1 MRSVRC
7 GTGKTALQP
16 DFRCHNRDWTYRCL
30 SWQDIG
36 SDRVGGQWN
45 VPSFRFLNT
54 PTKLKDVYCLERSLQ
69 DTALVATRNP
79 IPAQHAQR
87 SCPS

>member
-1 MRSVRC
+1 MGLVRLLFNQLLDVTTVV
-7 GTGKTALQP
+7 GPA
-16 DFRCHNRDWTYRCL
+16 FRGRL
-30 SWQDIG
+30 L
-36 SDRVGGQWN
+36 DRLDGFFGLDGQWN

-69 DTALVATRNP
+69 DTALVATQST

-87 SCPS
+87 SCPG